1 MSRAKHCTGRTR
13 TKGNSLIE
21 LALILPILLLLLWGV
36 VDFGRAI
43 LFNNILVNMS
53 REGANLASRTTQ
65 NPQFIIDAINHTAA
79 PLEMETHGMVY
90 ITRVRGVMVGAGGG
104 ALKSVVQMQYRATPG
119 YAPLGS
125 QLSWKCTNWAGT
137 GQCNLPAAD
146 ADKVVTLPFVLVL
159 GAELYVVETL
169 YDYTPL
175 TNYVMKTNLDLYS
188 RTYL

>member
-1 MSRAKHCTGRTR
+1 MSPALRRTARTR
-13 TKGNSLIE
+13 AKGNSLIE
-21 LALILPILLLLLWGV
+21 LAFVLPILLLLLWGV
-36 VDFGRAI
+36 VDFSRAI

-65 NPQFIIDAINHTAA
+65 SPQFIIDALNHTAA
-79 PLEMETHGMVY
+79 PLDMEAHGMVY
-90 ITRVRGVMVGAGGG
+90 ITRVRGVMVGPGGG
-104 ALKSVVQMQYRATPG
+104 SLKSVVQMQYRATPG

-125 QLSWKCTNWAGT
+125 QLSWKCTSWAGT
-137 GQCNLPAAD
+137 GQCNLPTAD

-175 TNYVMKTNLDLYS
+175 TNYVMKNNLDLYS